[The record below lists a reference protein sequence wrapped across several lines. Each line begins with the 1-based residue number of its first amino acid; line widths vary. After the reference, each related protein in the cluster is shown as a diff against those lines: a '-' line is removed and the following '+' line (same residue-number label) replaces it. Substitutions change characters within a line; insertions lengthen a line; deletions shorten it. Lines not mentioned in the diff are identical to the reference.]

1 MTEAQEKQVKKLIEY
16 VRELAKQHNELEQR
30 VAKLERDSM
39 LGYRQGFLDGE
50 EAANFEGRDE

>member
-1 MTEAQEKQVKKLIEY
+1 MTEAQEKQVKKLVEY

-39 LGYRQGFLDGE
+39 LGYRQGILDGE
-50 EAANFEGRDE
+50 EAVNCEGRDE

>member
-1 MTEAQEKQVKKLIEY
+1 MITDQQFKKLIEY
-16 VRELAKQHNELEQR
+16 VRELARQHNELERQ

-50 EAANFEGRDE
+50 EATNFEGRDE

>member
-1 MTEAQEKQVKKLIEY
+1 MTETQEKKLIAY
-16 VRELAKQHNELEQR
+16 VRELAKQHNELEKR

-50 EAANFEGRDE
+50 EATDFEGRDE

>member
-30 VAKLERDSM
+30 VAKIEKDAFV
-39 LGYRQGFLDGE
+39 GYRQGFLDGE

>member
-1 MTEAQEKQVKKLIEY
+1 MTEAQEKKLIAY
-16 VRELAKQHNELEQR
+16 VKELARQHNELEQR

-39 LGYRQGFLDGE
+39 VGYGQGFLDGE